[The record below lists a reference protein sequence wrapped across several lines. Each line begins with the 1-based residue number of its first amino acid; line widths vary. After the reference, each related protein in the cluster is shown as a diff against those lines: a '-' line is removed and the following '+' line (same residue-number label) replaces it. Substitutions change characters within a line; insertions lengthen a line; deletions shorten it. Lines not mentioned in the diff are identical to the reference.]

1 MMHRINQLSL
11 EDVNR
16 TLRLIQETSQNQTL
30 EAKGISARKPNNQR
44 TTPTNIF
51 GKVSIQTAVAIGPTS
66 TLPVILSATIS
77 QDAPNFGFGSMSN
90 YNWGL

>member
-30 EAKGISARKPNNQR
+30 KAKGVSARKPNNQR
-44 TTPTNIF
+44 TTPTHIF
-51 GKVSIQTAVAIGPTS
+51 GKVSIQTA

-77 QDAPNFGFGSMSN
+77 QDAPDFGFGSMSN